1 MAKEDIGVSVD
12 WELKA
17 LLVITVYAFMKLV
30 GDFSKHPTF
39 ILVARAFFVIGH
51 LLFFYFFM
59 LTNGRI
65 TKAPGRPSEDKT
77 KAKKAC
83 QLAFRN
89 ILARAVVI
97 GFIHYRTHMMPPLII
112 SVFMAFFTLVEN
124 IDYYYVIHSKFPR
137 IFELFF

>member
-17 LLVITVYAFMKLV
+17 LLVVTVYAFLKLM

-39 ILVARAFFVIGH
+39 IITARAFFVIGH

-65 TKAPGRPSEDKT
+65 TKASGRPSEDKT

-89 ILARAVVI
+89 ILARAAII
-97 GFIHYRTHMMPPLII
+97 GFIHYRTHMMPPLFI